1 MPGKLD
7 GKVALITGGGTGI
20 GLATAKEFAQEGA
33 DVYITGRRKPE
44 LDAAAAS
51 IGPSVTAIQGDITK
65 LKDLDRIYG
74 QIGQEKGHVDIVF
87 ANAGIGGLVP
97 LGSITEDHFDRIFD
111 TNVKGLVF
119 TAQKALPLMPDGGT
133 IIMTGSEVSMKG
145 FPSQS
150 VYSATKAAVRSF
162 ARTWTTDLKDRGIRV
177 NVVSPGPIDTE
188 LLTDAV
194 GSQPEV
200 MEEVVST
207 VSMGRVGRP
216 EELAKTVTFLASDDA
231 SFITGDE
238 VFVDGGGG
246 QV

>member
-1 MPGKLD
+1 
-7 GKVALITGGGTGI
+7 
-20 GLATAKEFAQEGA
+20 
-33 DVYITGRRKPE
+33 
-44 LDAAAAS
+44 
-51 IGPSVTAIQGDITK
+51 
-65 LKDLDRIYG
+65 
-74 QIGQEKGHVDIVF
+74 
-87 ANAGIGGLVP
+87 
-97 LGSITEDHFDRIFD
+97 
-111 TNVKGLVF
+111 
-119 TAQKALPLMPDGGT
+119 MPDGGT